1 MAQQKS
7 VLSWPGSRRLPTGG
21 RCVEEDIPWVSMSL
35 SRRSGF
41 YHKGLRLALE
51 KVREGHWA
59 GKKRQLYAI
68 GKRIVFP
75 NASVSQTSGVL
86 VLLS

>member
-1 MAQQKS
+1 MD
-7 VLSWPGSRRLPTGG
+7 
-21 RCVEEDIPWVSMSL
+21 EDIPWVSMSL

-41 YHKGLRLALE
+41 YHKCLRLALE

-59 GKKRQLYAI
+59 GKERQLYAI
-68 GKRIVFP
+68 GKRIVFL
-75 NASVSQTSGVL
+75 NVSVSQTSGIL